1 LTDKPFYEYSK
12 HIEKLTSDIRT
23 SNEYYSQFKKDTII
37 ERRTYVENN
46 IKNPLQFNGHL
57 YVLTSIETFSSGTQL
72 AALIKDYHLGKI
84 IGQETGGIPTC
95 YGDHFD
101 FVLPNTKT
109 NCRVSYKWS
118 LRPSGVDDNRGVIP
132 DIILIPSLAD
142 ILLDK
147 DKEMDFAHNFIK
159 KTLR

>member
-1 LTDKPFYEYSK
+1 ML
-12 HIEKLTSDIRT
+12 
-23 SNEYYSQFKKDTII
+23 
-37 ERRTYVENN
+37 
-46 IKNPLQFNGHL
+46 FNGNV

-72 AALIKDYHLGKI
+72 AALVKDYKLGKI

-109 NCRVSYKWS
+109 NVRVSYKWS

-132 DIILIPSLAD
+132 DIILNLSLTD
-142 ILLDK
+142 ILLAK
-147 DKEMDFAHNFIK
+147 DKEMNYALNYIK
-159 KTLR
+159 NHTR